1 MADYKQALVKDGK
14 NPEGLIVFPAFI
26 TQKEM
31 DALKDFRV
39 GDRDTFVVAYPKSG
53 TTWMEQ
59 IVHLLANNGEQG
71 DKVLSEAVPWL
82 EGAATRYGG
91 LENLIKT
98 PRDRRYFHTHL
109 PLSLMPMFGETK
121 AKYIYVARNPKDN
134 AVSYYYHALSKM
146 GYEGNWSEF
155 ITLYRQGKV
164 AYGSIFDH
172 VFEWWKATQHSDNVM
187 FVKYEDMKKNLAQV
201 VTDVASFIDI
211 PLTSDLLDTVVAA
224 SDFSAMA
231 MNPKANLDWVPQREG
246 IPKHMRK
253 GIVGDWKNHFSSE
266 ETSSFDVLYQSR
278 MAQFGLEFEF
288 EFEGS
293 RE

>member
-1 MADYKQALVKDGK
+1 MAQYKQALVKDAK
-14 NPEGLIVFPAFI
+14 NPPGIIVFPAFI

-39 GDRDTFVVAYPKSG
+39 CDQDTFVVAYPKSG

-71 DKVLSEAVPWL
+71 DKVLSEAIPWL

-91 LENLIKT
+91 LDNLIVNSG
-98 PRDRRYFHTHL
+98 DRRYFHSHL
-109 PLSLMPMFGETK
+109 PLSLMPMFGKTK

-134 AVSYYYHALSKM
+134 AVSYYYHACSKM
-146 GYEGNWSEF
+146 GYEGSWKEF
-155 ITLYRQGKV
+155 FQLYYVEGKV
-164 AYGSIFDH
+164 AYGLIFEH
-172 VFEWWKATQHSDNVM
+172 VWEWWKVSQNSDNVM
-187 FVKYEDMKKNLAQV
+187 FVKYEDMKKDLAQV

-211 PLTSDLLDTVVAA
+211 PLTSDLLDAVVAA
-224 SDFSAMA
+224 SKFSAMA
-231 MNPKANLDWVPQREG
+231 INPKANLDWVPQREG

-266 ETSSFDVLYQSR
+266 DNMILDALYQSR
-278 MAQFGLEFEF
+278 MVQYGLEFEF
-288 EFEGS
+288 E
-293 RE
+293 